1 MNNNTSNVGLGEII
15 YGILLFAFAIFIQ
28 WVLPL
33 FVLAAI
39 LKACFL

>member
-1 MNNNTSNVGLGEII
+1 MNDGASNVSLGEII
-15 YGILLFAFAIFIQ
+15 YGILIFAFAIFIQ